1 MELNGARSNP
11 RLQVELA
18 RLSELH
24 AQLLGGAAKNARQPR
39 PVPAK
44 TSPVLETVTRVLQQA
59 DRPMQAREI
68 HAAAERLAGESLC
81 WTSVKAALAAGALG
95 RWPCFRRVGHGVY
108 QLAAREDV
116 R

>member
-24 AQLLGGAAKNARQPR
+24 GQLLDDAARNPRQPH
-39 PVPAK
+39 PAPAQ
-44 TSPVLETVTRVLQQA
+44 TSPVLETVTRILERA

-68 HAAAERLAGESLC
+68 HATAERLTTQRFL
-81 WTSVKAALAAGALG
+81 WTSVKAALAAGTSG
-95 RWPCFRRVGHGVY
+95 SRPRFERVRHGVY
-108 QLAAREDV
+108 QSARRE
-116 R
+116 RL